1 MSQTRRDWNNSRRVR
16 THERNSEEIVR
27 RLGTIIKS
35 IFCAQSGAGIR
46 FLNFRPYL
54 KTFVAPFLPTRRTA
68 PGSPRMEAN
77 RLAIYKHGR
86 GFEDLNSELPRTNP
100 ACGIWTRGPPD
111 FKFSAL
117 TARPRRL
124 LILHYSVL
132 VKKYKKTFFVL
143 FINTSFPILHNLTQE
158 EPIK

>member
-1 MSQTRRDWNNSRRVR
+1 MCPIRSRHPLFEFSPVL
-16 THERNSEEIVR
+16 E
-27 RLGTIIKS
+27 
-35 IFCAQSGAGIR
+35 
-46 FLNFRPYL
+46 NFRRALSPDPKDCPWVSEDGGKPVGYL
-54 KTFVAPFLPTRRTA
+54 QAW
-68 PGSPRMEAN
+68 PR
-77 RLAIYKHGR
+77 IR
-86 GFEDLNSELPRTNP
+86 GFELETTENKSSLRDMNS
-100 ACGIWTRGPPD
+100 GPPD